1 MKQKVSDN
9 QQRISIALGFGLE
22 VYRALMAAFLI
33 AFVPQSCGS
42 GDTADGSAGS
52 GDTSCGVTD
61 NLFTGSDGG
70 YLAASSLNVITFA
83 VFMYLYY
90 VEISRENKMI
100 SYLEMNRELP
110 KDNESVGEALVAIG
124 ADKVAEL
131 HLLDAK
137 YRHAGYGAMAFFGV
151 NTVVSAIPILGNALD
166 AKTYT
171 VLITNVLFIVSKL
184 MEVRE
189 IVNTPENVFYSA
201 YLTERQQ
208 FNDADPDAMGS
219 DRVEELPA
227 TDTGGDGLVP
237 AIEAPPSEEEECLVP
252 VLEAPPSE
260 EADGLVPGVEAPPTS
275 DEEERLAE
283 SVKSV
288 KSEDAALTA
297 AENAV

>member
-42 GDTADGSAGS
+42 DGSVGK
-52 GDTSCGVTD
+52 SCGVTD
-61 NLFTGSDGG
+61 NLFTGSDSG

-124 ADKVAEL
+124 DDKVAEL

-137 YRHAGYGAMAFFGV
+137 YRHAGYGAMA
-151 NTVVSAIPILGNALD
+151 NPWASP
-166 AKTYT
+166 
-171 VLITNVLFIVSKL
+171 SSS
-184 MEVRE
+184 
-189 IVNTPENVFYSA
+189 TPSSYSA
-201 YLTERQQ
+201 SPSPSAKHLHFSCVINSCSLSSLT
-208 FNDADPDAMGS
+208 
-219 DRVEELPA
+219 
-227 TDTGGDGLVP
+227 
-237 AIEAPPSEEEECLVP
+237 
-252 VLEAPPSE
+252 
-260 EADGLVPGVEAPPTS
+260 PTS
-275 DEEERLAE
+275 
-283 SVKSV
+283 
-288 KSEDAALTA
+288 
-297 AENAV
+297 

>member
-42 GDTADGSAGS
+42 DGSAGK
-52 GDTSCGVTD
+52 SCGVTD
-61 NLFTGSDGG
+61 NLFTGSDSG

-124 ADKVAEL
+124 DDKVAEL

-237 AIEAPPSEEEECLVP
+237 AIEAPPSEEEEECLVP

-288 KSEDAALTA
+288 KSVKSEDAALTA

>member
-1 MKQKVSDN
+1 
-9 QQRISIALGFGLE
+9 
-22 VYRALMAAFLI
+22 
-33 AFVPQSCGS
+33 
-42 GDTADGSAGS
+42 
-52 GDTSCGVTD
+52 
-61 NLFTGSDGG
+61 
-70 YLAASSLNVITFA
+70 
-83 VFMYLYY
+83 
-90 VEISRENKMI
+90 
-100 SYLEMNRELP
+100 
-110 KDNESVGEALVAIG
+110 
-124 ADKVAEL
+124 
-131 HLLDAK
+131 
-137 YRHAGYGAMAFFGV
+137 
-151 NTVVSAIPILGNALD
+151 
-166 AKTYT
+166 
-171 VLITNVLFIVSKL
+171 